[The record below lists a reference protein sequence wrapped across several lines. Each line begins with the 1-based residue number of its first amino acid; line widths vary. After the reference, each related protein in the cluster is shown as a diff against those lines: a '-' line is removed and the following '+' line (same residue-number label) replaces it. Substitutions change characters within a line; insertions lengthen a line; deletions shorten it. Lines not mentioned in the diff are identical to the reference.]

1 VVTDKDYYEILGV
14 AKSASAADLKK
25 AYRRLALK
33 WHPDRNKS
41 SEAEKRFK
49 EINEAYEILSDSKK
63 RQAYDQFGHAA
74 FSGGM
79 PSASRGAYA
88 SYGNLGDILRQAGVS
103 WGGFSDPFDIFE
115 SFFGGQ
121 SPFAQRDQLPT
132 YRIAIRQREAVLGC
146 EKEVSINGRKK
157 KIKIPAGVDS
167 GSRMKFPNFYLLI
180 DVLADPD
187 FARQGDDLIIEKEIS
202 FAEATLGSV
211 AKILTI
217 EGKEVKLK
225 IRSGTQPG
233 TMVRLRGYGVPRLQR
248 GRGKGD
254 LYVRF
259 RVKIPQKLTRKQ
271 KELIKEL
278 SKLK

>member
-1 VVTDKDYYEILGV
+1 MVTDKDYYEILGV
-14 AKSASAADLKK
+14 AKDAGAGEIKK

-41 SEAEKRFK
+41 PEAEKRFK
-49 EINEAYEILSDSKK
+49 EINEAYEILSNSKK

-79 PSASRGAYA
+79 PGAGRGVYT

-121 SPFAQRDQLPT
+121 SPFMQREQLPT
-132 YRIAIRQREAVLGC
+132 YRITIQQKEAVLGC
-146 EKEVSINGRKK
+146 KKEASISGRKR

-167 GSRMKFPNFYLLI
+167 GSRMKFPDFYLLI
-180 DVLADPD
+180 DVLADSD
-187 FARQGDDLIIEKEIS
+187 FARQGDDLITEKEIS

-211 AKILTI
+211 TKILTI
-217 EGKEVKLK
+217 EGKEVKLR
-225 IRSGTQPG
+225 IRSGTQSG
-233 TMVRLRGYGVPRLQR
+233 TMVRLRGYGVPHLR

-278 SKLK
+278 SKFK

>member
-14 AKSASAADLKK
+14 AKDAGAGEIKK
-25 AYRRLALK
+25 SYRRLALK

-79 PSASRGAYA
+79 PGAGQSTYA

-121 SPFAQRDQLPT
+121 SPFAQRNQLPT
-132 YRIAIRQREAVLGC
+132 YRITIRQKEAVLGC
-146 EKEVSINGRKK
+146 EKEVSIDGRKK

-167 GSRMKFPNFYLLI
+167 GSRMKFPDFYLLI
-180 DVLADPD
+180 DVLVDPD
-187 FARQGDDLIIEKEIS
+187 FIRQGDDLIIGKEIS
-202 FAEATLGSV
+202 FTEAVLGSV
-211 AKILTI
+211 TKILTI
-217 EGKEVKLK
+217 EGKEIKLR

-233 TMVRLRGYGVPRLQR
+233 AMVRLRGYGVPRLR

-259 RVKIPQKLTRKQ
+259 RVKIPQKLSRKQ
-271 KELIKEL
+271 KELIKRL